1 MNRNFAVKIL
11 LILAIVLQSFN
22 AVSALLDAHQV
33 DAQHLETVHDHASDT
48 KIVAE
53 NQVTDV
59 GDDDHNINDCHHCGH
74 CSGSHFSWVL
84 VKAYSPNIAFVN
96 SGKIL
101 KEGASPFRTSG
112 FIYRPPIA

>member
-22 AVSALLDAHQV
+22 AVSALLYAHQV

-48 KIVAE
+48 KSVIE
-53 NQVTDV
+53 DQVTDA

-74 CSGSHFSWVL
+74 CSGSHFSCQRHDREPSQDAVHRL
-84 VKAYSPNIAFVN
+84 
-96 SGKIL
+96 GERL
-101 KEGASPFRTSG
+101 TTLTLH
-112 FIYRPPIA
+112 

>member
-48 KIVAE
+48 KSVIE
-53 NQVTDV
+53 DQVTDA

-84 VKAYSPNIAFVN
+84 VKAFSTLYLVGPRGTSHFQHV
-96 SGKIL
+96 
-101 KEGASPFRTSG
+101 PFRNS
-112 FIYRPPIA
+112 R

>member
-48 KIVAE
+48 KSVIE
-53 NQVTDV
+53 DQVTDEIAKKGE
-59 GDDDHNINDCHHCGH
+59 GDLEKLI
-74 CSGSHFSWVL
+74 
-84 VKAYSPNIAFVN
+84 Y
-96 SGKIL
+96 
-101 KEGASPFRTSG
+101 GANTWTVQ
-112 FIYRPPIA
+112 